1 MGLFTR
7 EALREKNNTL
17 LIVTVIIILLGAIY
31 TLVTQDNFKGI
42 LISWILLLVCAL
54 IVVGYMD

>member
-7 EALREKNNTL
+7 EALRENNNTL
-17 LIVTVIIILLGAIY
+17 LMVTVIIILLGAIY

>member
-7 EALREKNNTL
+7 EALQEKNNTL